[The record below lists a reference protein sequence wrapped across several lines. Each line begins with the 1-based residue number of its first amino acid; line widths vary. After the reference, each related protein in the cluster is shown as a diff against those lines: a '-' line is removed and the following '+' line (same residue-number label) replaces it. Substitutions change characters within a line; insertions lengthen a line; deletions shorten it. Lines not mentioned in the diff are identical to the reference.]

1 MDKGQITALRDH
13 LIELLDG
20 RSAHIDVASA
30 LDGFPLERINDT
42 AIGSAR
48 TPWQVLEHIRL
59 AQWDILEFSRDPHYK
74 ERTFPD
80 DYWPTAD
87 GTPDNWKA
95 SVEQTLRD
103 LQAMRDMVANA
114 DNDLFAAFP
123 WGSGQTL
130 FREAMV
136 AADHNSYHLGQVML
150 LKKMLA

>member
-1 MDKGQITALRDH
+1 MDIQNETRRHVL
-13 LIELLDG
+13 ELLEG
-20 RSAHIDVASA
+20 RSAHIDIASA
-30 LDGFPLERINDT
+30 LEDFPLSEINTRIANSPHT
-42 AIGSAR
+42 A
-48 TPWQVLEHIRL
+48 WQLLEHIRL
-59 AQWDILEFSRDPHYK
+59 AQRDILEFSRDPHYK

>member
-1 MDKGQITALRDH
+1 MDIQNETRRHVL
-13 LIELLDG
+13 ELLEG
-20 RSAHIDVASA
+20 RSAHIDIASA
-30 LDGFPLERINDT
+30 LEDFPLSEINTRVANSPHT
-42 AIGSAR
+42 A
-48 TPWQVLEHIRL
+48 WQLLEHIRL
-59 AQWDILEFSRDPHYK
+59 AQRDILEFSRDPHYK